1 MKRGTLFFVI
11 IAFLIVGSGCNKPT
25 DTAKDMAI
33 NDIELKQ
40 TDAAKDV
47 VINEIDSK
55 RTDLAKEVETDYI
68 DLKEFFGHDQ
78 GCFIVFDENESRYS
92 LYNESRVDER
102 LSPCST
108 FKIPN
113 ALIGLESGVIEGKDY
128 VYQWD
133 GEVKRIDSWN
143 KDHTLATA
151 MSNSV
156 VWYFQK
162 SVQKVGED
170 SMQEYLD
177 KIDYGNN
184 DISGGITKFWLGSTL
199 KVSAREQV
207 EFLINLHHDQLPF
220 DKENMKIVRETIIL
234 ESTDGYVF
242 SGKTGSADKSLGWFV
257 GTVQKGDN
265 TFYFAT
271 NIVGG
276 NDTTGAKAKEITKE
290 ILKYLKIYEN

>member
-1 MKRGTLFFVI
+1 MKRGILLFVI
-11 IAFLIVGSGCNKPT
+11 IIFLIAASGCNK
-25 DTAKDMAI
+25 
-33 NDIELKQ
+33 Q
-40 TDAAKDV
+40 TYAAKDAAINEV
-47 VINEIDSK
+47 DLKQAETNKDVAINEIDSK
-55 RTDLAKEVETDYI
+55 QTDIVKDVEIHGI
-68 DLKEFFGHDQ
+68 DLKDFFVDYK
-78 GCFIVFDENESRYS
+78 GCFIIYDENESRYS
-92 LYNESRVDER
+92 IYNESQVDER

-113 ALIGLESGVIEGKDY
+113 ALIGLETGVIQGKDY

-133 GEVKRIDSWN
+133 GKMNPIDSWN
-143 KDHTLATA
+143 KNHTLTTA
-151 MSNSV
+151 ITNSV

-162 SVQKVGED
+162 LAQNVGED
-170 SMQEYLD
+170 RMQEYLD

-207 EFLINLHHDQLPF
+207 EFLINLYHDKLPF
-220 DKENMKIVRETIIL
+220 DKENMRIVREIMIL

-242 SGKTGSADKSLGWFV
+242 SGKTGTADKGLGWFV
-257 GTVQKGDN
+257 GTIGKGDN
-265 TFYFAT
+265 IYYFAT

-276 NDTTGAKAKEITKE
+276 NDATGAKAKEITKE